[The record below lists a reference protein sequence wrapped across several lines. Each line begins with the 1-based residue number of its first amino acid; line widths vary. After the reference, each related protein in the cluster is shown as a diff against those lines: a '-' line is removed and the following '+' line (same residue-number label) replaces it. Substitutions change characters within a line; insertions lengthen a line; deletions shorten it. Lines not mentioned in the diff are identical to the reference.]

1 MPPIRGETFVT
12 RKITRAVAAIH
23 HGLQHRLYLGDLDA
37 KRNWGYARGYV
48 EGMWLIMQHDRPD
61 DYVLA
66 NGEAHAVREFV
77 ELAFAEIGCKI
88 AWQGKGLDEKGIDE
102 ATGKLL
108 VSVDP
113 RYFRPTEV
121 DILVGDPSKAQARRG
136 WKHRVF
142 TV

>member
-1 MPPIRGETFVT
+1 
-12 RKITRAVAAIH
+12 
-23 HGLQHRLYLGDLDA
+23 
-37 KRNWGYARGYV
+37 
-48 EGMWLIMQHDRPD
+48 MQHDRPD

-66 NGEAHAVREFV
+66 TGETHPVREFV

-88 AWQGKGLDEKGIDE
+88 AWQGKGIDEKGIDE

-121 DILVGDPSKAQARRG
+121 DILVGDPSKARARLG
-136 WKHRVF
+136 WKHRASF
-142 TV
+142 TQLVKEMVAADLTAIDRERWRANRAD